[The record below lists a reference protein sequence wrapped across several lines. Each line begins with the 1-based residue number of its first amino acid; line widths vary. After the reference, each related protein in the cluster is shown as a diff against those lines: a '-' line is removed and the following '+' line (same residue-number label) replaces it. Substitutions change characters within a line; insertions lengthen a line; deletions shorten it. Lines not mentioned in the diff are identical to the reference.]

1 MSRIFALPVPVKL
14 VMAAFTLSIALVGAS
29 LADPRGIR
37 RLRKLE
43 TDLARQEAANRAL
56 REENIVLQKTVKL
69 FSTPVNPVSLEKA
82 AREELGF
89 VRQDEVLFKF
99 E

>member
-56 REENIVLQKTVKL
+56 REQNTVLQKTVKL
-69 FSTPVNPVSLEKA
+69 FSAPVDPVSLEKA